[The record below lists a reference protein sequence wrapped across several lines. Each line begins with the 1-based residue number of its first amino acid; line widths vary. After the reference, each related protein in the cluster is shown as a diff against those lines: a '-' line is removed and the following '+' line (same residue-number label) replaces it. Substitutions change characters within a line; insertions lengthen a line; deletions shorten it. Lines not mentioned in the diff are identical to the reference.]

1 MACAGAA
8 ASVAGCSGQPLQVP
22 PTDPTYEGAVLFAQ
36 RCSGCHT
43 LDVAGVSGSKSELR
57 QTGASR
63 TDGPNFNVRKAQ
75 RDDVLFAI
83 RNGGYSGAT
92 MPANIVVGAEAE
104 KVADFLAKYSGKERG
119 TNDPTASGQ
128 GQD

>member
-1 MACAGAA
+1 MVAA
-8 ASVAGCSGQPLQVP
+8 LVGCSGQPMQVP

-36 RCSGCHT
+36 RCGGCHT
-43 LDVAGVSGSKSELR
+43 LDVVGARGSKPEVIQS
-57 QTGASR
+57 GAGR
-63 TDGPNFNVRKAQ
+63 TDGPNFNTRKEQ

-104 KVADFLAKYSGKERG
+104 KVADFLAKYSGTK
-119 TNDPTASGQ
+119 PQAQASG
-128 GQD
+128 